1 MACESRESSAPRWRS
16 RSASLFVDSS
26 KRVSPQRE
34 IDGDR
39 VMIRDP
45 FWNTMIQLLECSS
58 IVRGEARFF
67 RSLVWPR
74 QVRRPYEYPVQLVA
88 ADWAVRF
95 SQFVSRHK
103 PFLASFVGVG
113 KLSSTAVVA
122 ILLVPP
128 QAQRPPVC

>member
-1 MACESRESSAPRWRS
+1 
-16 RSASLFVDSS
+16 
-26 KRVSPQRE
+26 
-34 IDGDR
+34 
-39 VMIRDP
+39 MIRDP
-45 FWNTMIQLLECSS
+45 FWNPMIQLLECSS

-113 KLSSTAVVA
+113 KLSSPAVLGMLLLTPEVEQAPLCKLALFQHGSALRVA
-122 ILLVPP
+122 L
-128 QAQRPPVC
+128 